1 MNVQQREVKTVYR
14 LLSDDPQ
21 DLGALMVAALTF
33 RRPVAV
39 VATDEATG
47 AVSRHEGVPVFVT
60 ADRVRLR
67 TWDGGMFG
75 CRRWE
80 IDRAVVIDESMV
92 AA

>member
-47 AVSRHEGVPVFVT
+47 AVSRHEGVPVSVT
-60 ADRVRLR
+60 EDRVKLR
-67 TWDGGMFG
+67 TWAGGTFG

-80 IDRAVVIDESMV
+80 IDRAAVIDEEAV
-92 AA
+92 A

>member
-1 MNVQQREVKTVYR
+1 MNVQGHEVKTVYH

-21 DLGALMVAALTF
+21 DLGALLVAALMF

-47 AVSRHEGVPVFVT
+47 AVSRHEGVPINVT
-60 ADRVRLR
+60 EDRVRLR
-67 TWDGGMFG
+67 TWDGGTFG

-80 IDRAVVIDESMV
+80 IDRAAVIDEGEV

>member
-47 AVSRHEGVPVFVT
+47 AVSRHEGVPINVT
-60 ADRVRLR
+60 EDRVRLR
-67 TWDGGMFG
+67 TWDGGTFG

-80 IDRAVVIDESMV
+80 IDRAAVIDEGEV